1 LLKKHPE
8 LHRVV
13 VVNYTFKT
21 QIIMDELNKT
31 NRLTIAVIGIVLVI
45 IIGLVTLR
53 RPDIKYSLTPAESI
67 ALLNDP
73 ALVITP
79 EQAAAVL
86 KDSAGKTVFIDV
98 RNSISFDRG
107 HVKNA
112 VNIPV
117 RELFAKKSKS
127 AFRDIEKA
135 GQTTII
141 YGETQQQAN
150 GPWLMLKQTGFK
162 NVLLFTGSYA
172 QLDISNSDSLTRLLP
187 QLSETPLID
196 TAALKAISAPA
207 VVGKDAS
214 QPAKTEK
221 KKVAPVKKA
230 ASSGGGC

>member
-1 LLKKHPE
+1 
-8 LHRVV
+8 
-13 VVNYTFKT
+13 
-21 QIIMDELNKT
+21 MDELNKT

-53 RPDIKYSLTPAESI
+53 RPDIKYSLTPAESL
-67 ALLNDP
+67 ALLNDT
-73 ALVITP
+73 ALVISP
-79 EQAAAVL
+79 EQTTALV
-86 KDSAGKTVFIDV
+86 KDSSGKTIFIDV
-98 RNSISFDRG
+98 RNSIAFDRG
-107 HVKNA
+107 HIKNA

-117 RELFAKKSKS
+117 RELFTKKNMS

-135 GQTTII
+135 GQTAIL

-150 GPWLMLKQTGFK
+150 GPWFMLRQTGFK

-172 QLDISNSDSLTRLLP
+172 QLDIANSDSLTRLLP

-207 VVGKDAS
+207 AVGKDVA
-214 QPAKTEK
+214 QPAKAAK
-221 KKVAPVKKA
+221 KKVAPVKKE

>member
-1 LLKKHPE
+1 M
-8 LHRVV
+8 V
-13 VVNYTFKT
+13 VVNYIFKT
-21 QIIMDELNKT
+21 KITMDELNKT

-45 IIGLVTLR
+45 IIGLITLR

-79 EQAAAVL
+79 EQAAAAL

-98 RNSISFDRG
+98 RNSIAFDRG

-117 RELFAKKSKS
+117 RELFAKKSKTI
-127 AFRDIEKA
+127 FRDIEKA
-135 GQTTII
+135 GQTAVL

-150 GPWLMLKQTGFK
+150 GPWLMLRQTGFK
-162 NVLLFTGSYA
+162 NVLLFTGSYSQIVIA
-172 QLDISNSDSLTRLLP
+172 TTDSISRLLP
-187 QLSETPLID
+187 QFSETPLID

-207 VVGKDAS
+207 ASGKDAA

>member
-1 LLKKHPE
+1 MME
-8 LHRVV
+8 
-13 VVNYTFKT
+13 
-21 QIIMDELNKT
+21 ELNKT
-31 NRLTIAVIGIVLVI
+31 NRLTITVIIIVLVI
-45 IIGLVTLR
+45 ITGLITFR
-53 RPDIKYSLTPAESI
+53 RPEVKYTLSPAESL
-67 ALLNDP
+67 ALLNDQ
-73 ALVITP
+73 ALFITP
-79 EQAAAVL
+79 GQAGVL
-86 KDSAGKTVFIDV
+86 LMDTAGKTVFIDV
-98 RNSISFDRG
+98 RNSITFERG

-112 VNIPV
+112 INIPV
-117 RELFAKKSKS
+117 RELFAKKSKTT
-127 AFRDIEKA
+127 FRDIEKA
-135 GQTTII
+135 GQTAVL

-150 GPWLMLKQTGFK
+150 GPWLMLRQTGFK

>member
-1 LLKKHPE
+1 M
-8 LHRVV
+8 
-13 VVNYTFKT
+13 NT
-21 QIIMDELNKT
+21 MDELNKT

-53 RPDIKYSLTPAESI
+53 RPDIKYSLTPAESL
-67 ALLNDP
+67 ALLNDT
-73 ALVITP
+73 ALVISP
-79 EQAAAVL
+79 EQTTALV
-86 KDSAGKTVFIDV
+86 KDSSGKTIFIDV
-98 RNSISFDRG
+98 RNSIAFDRG
-107 HVKNA
+107 HIKNA

-117 RELFAKKSKS
+117 RELFTKKNMS

-135 GQTTII
+135 GQTAIL

-150 GPWLMLKQTGFK
+150 GPWFMLRQTGFK

-172 QLDISNSDSLTRLLP
+172 QLDIANSDSLTRLLP

-207 VVGKDAS
+207 AVGKDVA
-214 QPAKTEK
+214 QPAKAAK
-221 KKVAPVKKA
+221 KKVAPVKKE